1 MQNALAFSHQL
12 LKEVIQPGE
21 IAVDATMGNG
31 HDTLF
36 LAQLVGRSGQVY
48 ACDLQEQA
56 LANTRQRLTE
66 ANLLPRVTLLHCGH
80 EELDRLSLIHI

>member
-48 ACDLQEQA
+48 ACDLQAQA
-56 LANTRQRLTE
+56 LANTPPAPDRGQSAPPGDPLT
-66 ANLLPRVTLLHCGH
+66 LWP
-80 EELDRLSLIHI
+80 